1 MEKKQIIRLLFLLII
16 IILFCTIIVMIFGR
30 PKSNNEQENSN
41 NNVNSNN
48 EEIIETLD
56 EDVIIPKKS
65 YLFFGNYIK
74 GEVESLEI
82 YNTLYSF
89 SSNIIPKF
97 YDDLKDANE
106 QQIYK
111 YYERNS
117 SIINKYMQI
126 DNKESF
132 AKFINKLQKLNA
144 DKLEIQ
150 TMEFVEDTFLKMGN
164 STDAKIS
171 LNYGNNNV
179 IDVYIKVF
187 KKKQKNN
194 RNVVF
199 YSDIN

>member
-117 SIINKYMQI
+117 SIINKYMEI
-126 DNKESF
+126 ESKENF
-132 AKFINKLQKLNA
+132 AKFINELQKLNA

-179 IDVYIKVF
+179 LNVYIKVF

>member
-97 YDDLKDANE
+97 YDDLKYANE

-126 DNKESF
+126 ESKENF
-132 AKFINKLQKLNA
+132 AKFINELQKLNA

-179 IDVYIKVF
+179 LNVYIKVF